1 MLSPFSFVFFDGYG
15 AHYAFLY
22 SLDDFYHSGKLP
34 KFYDES
40 DFDDGDF

>member
-15 AHYAFLY
+15 AHYNFPY
-22 SLDDFYHSGKLP
+22 SFDDYYHCDKFP

-40 DFDDGDF
+40 GFDDSDF